1 MKKLD
6 YVVTATARSGT
17 AYMARLLSQVGI
29 PCGHETIFGLGGK
42 QVAELRLK
50 RLGEGTATSRSSGHD
65 YLRRHYCEHITLSQ
79 CSTERRFGLTTI
91 IDHYVDPLTIVA
103 DSSFMS
109 APFLTSPLLAD
120 SKIIHVVRNP
130 IKVINSMVNLC
141 HLFKSNQSNSEQNK
155 FYDFIAK
162 HSNLG
167 HTPNPYE
174 VACCHWIDWNK
185 KIIDSG
191 KVSYTHRIEDPL
203 EPLLDFLGKSGQSV
217 SVDVP
222 FNSRLGNGSAP
233 RFKLSQVRLEI
244 SLELINYANNFGYDI
259 SNSFWDSNKCVM
271 N

>member
-42 QVAELRLK
+42 QVTEVRLK
-50 RLGEGTATSRSSGHD
+50 LLEEGKATTKEFEPNS
-65 YLRRHYCEHITLSQ
+65 LNRHYCEHITLSQ
-79 CSTERRFGLTTI
+79 CSTERRFANATL
-91 IDHYVDPLTIVA
+91 IDKYIDPLTIVA

-109 APFLTSPLLAD
+109 APFLTSPLLSD
-120 SKIIHVVRNP
+120 SKIIHVIRNP
-130 IKVINSMVNLC
+130 ISVINSMVNFC
-141 HLFKSNQSNSEQNK
+141 GLFRSSQRNTKQNK
-155 FYDFIAK
+155 FLDFISR
-162 HSNLG
+162 HTNLA

-174 VACCHWIDWNK
+174 VACCHWIDWNQ

-191 KVSYTHRIEDPL
+191 KVSYTHRIEDPI

-222 FNSRLGNGSAP
+222 FNSRMLGNVGAP
-233 RFKLSQVRLEI
+233 SFKLSQVRLEI
-244 SLELINYANNFGYDI
+244 SLELINYSNTFGYDI
-259 SNSFWDSNKCVM
+259 SNSF
-271 N
+271 

>member
-42 QVAELRLK
+42 QVAEIRLK
-50 RLGEGTATSRSSGHD
+50 LLGEGTATSKSSGRD
-65 YLRRHYCEHITLSQ
+65 CLRRHYCEHITLSQ
-79 CSTERRFGLTTI
+79 CSTERRFGNGTI
-91 IDHYVDPLTIVA
+91 TDHYVDPLTIVA

-109 APFLTSPLLAD
+109 APFLASPILSD
-120 SKIIHVVRNP
+120 VRIIHVVRNP
-130 IKVINSMVNLC
+130 IEVINSMVNLC
-141 HLFKSNQSNSEQNK
+141 HLFKARQNPEQNK
-155 FYDFIAK
+155 FMEFVAQ
-162 HSNLG
+162 HSNLAF
-167 HTPNPYE
+167 TSNPYE

-191 KVSYTHRIEDPL
+191 KVSYTHRIEDPI
-203 EPLLDFLGKSGQSV
+203 EPLLDSLGKSGQSV

-222 FNSRLGNGSAP
+222 FNSRQGNGGAP
-233 RFKLSQVRLEI
+233 RFTLSQVRLEI

-259 SNSFWDSNKCVM
+259 SNSFWDSGKCVL